1 MLSDTNIELVT
12 MAGLAVILI
21 LSGPWLVRQGVMT
34 ICTVANNGDA
44 RSCLINQTTID
55 ALHKACEQRGVI
67 YTVMQDV
74 HCTLMLCRH
83 AK

>member
-1 MLSDTNIELVT
+1 MLNYTNIELVIIT
-12 MAGLAVILI
+12 GLAMMLI
-21 LSGPWLVRQGVMT
+21 LNGPCFVRQGVMT
-34 ICTVANNGDA
+34 IYTVANNGDA
-44 RSCLINQTTID
+44 KSTLINQTTID